1 MMPAQYCYIDMKQ
14 SRWERGHTWAW
25 LVDTRRVY
33 SFDPDDTGIG
43 GCRPELVLGIEAAQW
58 AELLDRPERF
68 VEYQGYPRLC
78 ALAEAGWT
86 EKGRRNWN
94 DFYARLT
101 SGHLDRLSAMGIR
114 FRMFPPEA
122 DYRDGTITVR
132 STHPDGEVR
141 YTNDSSEPTLA
152 SALYEGPIRT
162 KNPERYLFRTFYG
175 EGHSPA
181 VPATADTTVA
191 LGAGSER
198 TVRIPL
204 ERYVDRNGL
213 WLLSV
218 SQQQDN
224 AKIDRME
231 VNGPDTAYTIIRNG
245 QKTNP
250 FNDLRLYIDERNR
263 TADLILALSNRSQR
277 SDTLTLGLRPSPYIE
292 PPVRVTSSLV
302 PSKRF
307 PLRNASDYHFGT
319 YTRVASPCKAGD
331 YILFTFEEPVDCE
344 SVDLRT
350 GIPNVTRY
358 IVTKGRVAWSSDGR
372 SFIEAGPLN
381 ESGQIVWKPHKPV
394 RAIRVSIEGS
404 NGETAVCWQDLRIT
418 PTR

>member
-1 MMPAQYCYIDMKQ
+1 
-14 SRWERGHTWAW
+14 
-25 LVDTRRVY
+25 
-33 SFDPDDTGIG
+33 
-43 GCRPELVLGIEAAQW
+43 
-58 AELLDRPERF
+58 
-68 VEYQGYPRLC
+68 
-78 ALAEAGWT
+78 
-86 EKGRRNWN
+86 
-94 DFYARLT
+94 
-101 SGHLDRLSAMGIR
+101 MGIR

-181 VPATADTTVA
+181 VPTTADTTVA

-358 IVTKGRVAWSSDGR
+358 IVTKGRGRVVERRTLLHRGRTAERKRTDRMETAQARPRYPGVDRGQQRRDGR
-372 SFIEAGPLN
+372 MLAGSSHYSHALRERFPKGGSFAP
-381 ESGQIVWKPHKPV
+381 SAYP
-394 RAIRVSIEGS
+394 
-404 NGETAVCWQDLRIT
+404 
-418 PTR
+418 

>member
-1 MMPAQYCYIDMKQ
+1 
-14 SRWERGHTWAW
+14 
-25 LVDTRRVY
+25 
-33 SFDPDDTGIG
+33 
-43 GCRPELVLGIEAAQW
+43 
-58 AELLDRPERF
+58 
-68 VEYQGYPRLC
+68 
-78 ALAEAGWT
+78 
-86 EKGRRNWN
+86 
-94 DFYARLT
+94 
-101 SGHLDRLSAMGIR
+101 MGIR

-132 STHPDGEVR
+132 STHPDGGVR

>member
-1 MMPAQYCYIDMKQ
+1 
-14 SRWERGHTWAW
+14 
-25 LVDTRRVY
+25 
-33 SFDPDDTGIG
+33 
-43 GCRPELVLGIEAAQW
+43 
-58 AELLDRPERF
+58 
-68 VEYQGYPRLC
+68 
-78 ALAEAGWT
+78 
-86 EKGRRNWN
+86 
-94 DFYARLT
+94 
-101 SGHLDRLSAMGIR
+101 MGIR

-224 AKIDRME
+224 AKID
-231 VNGPDTAYTIIRNG
+231 G
-245 QKTNP
+245 
-250 FNDLRLYIDERNR
+250 
-263 TADLILALSNRSQR
+263 
-277 SDTLTLGLRPSPYIE
+277 
-292 PPVRVTSSLV
+292 
-302 PSKRF
+302 
-307 PLRNASDYHFGT
+307 
-319 YTRVASPCKAGD
+319 
-331 YILFTFEEPVDCE
+331 
-344 SVDLRT
+344 
-350 GIPNVTRY
+350 
-358 IVTKGRVAWSSDGR
+358 
-372 SFIEAGPLN
+372 
-381 ESGQIVWKPHKPV
+381 WK
-394 RAIRVSIEGS
+394 
-404 NGETAVCWQDLRIT
+404 
-418 PTR
+418 